1 MRLVC
6 AWRGCTAVPAARCF
20 STEGVVVSEALSWR
34 HAGRGGP
41 VTKRPGR
48 PLIGIVGRPNVGK
61 SNLFNRLCGRNK
73 ALVSAVAGTTRD
85 LLYGQ
90 LEWMGQTMD
99 VVDTGGMFQ
108 EKEDFFS
115 ECVMEQAALAAQEAD
130 LVAMVVDGREPLQ
143 DKDLRI
149 AKLLRRELN
158 RKPVVL
164 VVNKIDSEGMLASI
178 QERMHQRFLNLGL
191 GEPVYVSALH
201 AEGTTE
207 LAHTMHRTLFPD
219 AAPMDRKAER
229 QKIKQMA
236 KEKSAA
242 LVAARAADAEPAE
255 AKAPRPLRIACVGV
269 PNVGKSSLVNRILG
283 PGEMRSM
290 VSPIP
295 GTTHDTVDT
304 ALRWRGERDVVLL
317 DTAGISQRARA
328 QRASLE
334 RSAVLFAIKTIQ
346 SADVNILVLDAT
358 RGVTAHEK
366 RIASY
371 ILDSKSSVMVVV
383 NKSDLLVSQ
392 SEAVKQE
399 YEAAVRSHLKFMPWV
414 PVMFASATEGTNVSA
429 IIDKAIEVNKERQTR
444 VPTRKLFAL
453 LQRALMRRSA
463 PSKGHMRLR
472 IGFASQA
479 KTSTPTFVFF
489 VNEPELVHFSF
500 ERFLENAIRES
511 YPFRGS
517 PISLLW
523 RKKEGKPKIEKPKR
537 N

>member
-1 MRLVC
+1 M
-6 AWRGCTAVPAARCF
+6 
-20 STEGVVVSEALSWR
+20 
-34 HAGRGGP
+34 GRK
-41 VTKRPGR
+41 TGR
-48 PLIGIVGRPNVGK
+48 PLIGIVGQPNVGK
-61 SNLFNRLCGRNK
+61 SKLFNRLCGRNK
-73 ALVSAVAGTTRD
+73 ALVSEVAGTTRD

-115 ECVMEQAALAAQEAD
+115 ECVMEQAAMAASEAD
-130 LVAMVVDGREPLQ
+130 LVAMVVDGRQPIDER
-143 DKDLRI
+143 DRRI
-149 AKLLRRELN
+149 ARLLQRGLN
-158 RKPVVL
+158 EKPVVL
-164 VVNKIDSEGMLASI
+164 VVNKIDSDGMLLSV
-178 QERMHQRFLNLGL
+178 QEKMHQKYRNLGL
-191 GEPVYVSALH
+191 GEPIYVSALH

-207 LAHTMHRTLFPD
+207 LVQIMHRSLFPD
-219 AAPMDRKAER
+219 SAPVDRKEER
-229 QKIKQMA
+229 ARLKQLA
-236 KEKSAA
+236 KKKKE
-242 LVAARAADAEPAE
+242 EPAPEENGEQE
-255 AKAPRPLRIACVGV
+255 AGDAKPLRPLRIACVGV

-317 DTAGISQRARA
+317 DTAGIDKRAKA

-366 RIASY
+366 RIAGY

-383 NKSDLLVSQ
+383 NKSDLLVNQ
-392 SEAVKQE
+392 SEAVKKE
-399 YEAAVRSHLKFMPWV
+399 YEDAVRSHLRFMPWV
-414 PVMFASATEGTNVSA
+414 PVMFVSATEGTNVSA
-429 IIDKAIEVNKERQTR
+429 IIDEAILVNKERQTR
-444 VPTRKLFAL
+444 IPTRKLWLL

-463 PSKGHMRLR
+463 PTKGHMRLR
-472 IGFASQA
+472 IGFVSQA
-479 KTSTPTFVFF
+479 KTSAPTFVFF

-500 ERFLENAIRES
+500 ERFLENAIREA
-511 YPFRGS
+511 YPFRGT

-523 RKKEGKPKIEKPKR
+523 KKKEGKEKLIKKKR
-537 N
+537 D